1 MKRYKTVP
9 EYLEAHTEWRS
20 VLDRLRTV
28 VAESELKE
36 TVKWGA
42 PCYTFQGK
50 NLIGLAA
57 FKDFVSIWFHQGAL
71 LRDERGVLVNA
82 QEGRTKALRQWRIRT
97 EDEIDE
103 RLLRSYVEES
113 IENQRQGREIKADR
127 NKPLEIPDELAAV
140 LAENEDLHERFDA
153 LSPGKRREFAEHVA
167 EAKREETRKKR
178 LEKILPM
185 ILAGQGLH
193 DKYR

>member
-9 EYLEAHTEWRS
+9 EYLEAHAEWRS
-20 VLDRLRTV
+20 VLDRLRAVMT
-28 VAESELKE
+28 ESELEE

-71 LRDERGVLVNA
+71 LHDDRGVLVNA

-127 NKPLEIPDELAAV
+127 NKPVEIPDELASV
-140 LAENEDLHERFDA
+140 LAENADLRERFDA
-153 LSPGKRREFAEHVA
+153 LSPGKRRAFAEHVA
-167 EAKREETRKKR
+167 EAKREETRIRR

-185 ILAGQGLH
+185 IQAGQGLH

>member
-1 MKRYKTVP
+1 MTVP
-9 EYLEAHTEWRS
+9 EYLEAHAEWRS

-71 LRDERGVLVNA
+71 LRDECGVLVNA
-82 QEGRTKALRQWRIRT
+82 HEGRTKALRQWRIRT

-140 LAENEDLHERFDA
+140 LAENQDLHERFDA

>member
-1 MKRYKTVP
+1 MKRFKTVP
-9 EYLEAHTEWRS
+9 EYLEAHAGWRT
-20 VLDRLRTV
+20 VLDRLRAV
-28 VAESELKE
+28 VTESELEE

-71 LRDERGVLVNA
+71 LRDDRGVLVNA

-103 RLLRSYVEES
+103 GLLRSYIEES

-127 NKPLEIPDELAAV
+127 NKPLEIPDELASV
-140 LAENEDLHERFDA
+140 LAKSADLRERFDA
-153 LSPGKRREFAEHVA
+153 LSPGKRREYTEHVA
-167 EAKREETRKKR
+167 EAKREETRNKR
-178 LEKILPM
+178 TEKILPM